1 MIPEESEKAPRWLL
15 DEPVEIGVVD
25 YGMGNRRSV
34 EKAFEHIGASVTI
47 SSDPERLRE
56 AAGLVVPGVGA
67 FPRGMA
73 NLRELGL
80 DELLRERVAHGTP
93 VLGICLGMQLGF
105 ERSTEQGGTPGLGL
119 IAGEVRELPRAVA
132 PSGAHPEG
140 DTQTTHSKHPEG
152 HAQTS
157 YSEHPEGDTLKGA
170 GRQVGGLGALKLPH
184 IGWNE
189 VTFTGRSPL
198 TEGLPERCAFYHVH
212 SFAPVP
218 SAREDV
224 LGRSVYGAPF
234 ASVVAHESFYGV
246 QFHPEKSSAAG
257 LRLLANFAR
266 ICTRSAVTVG

>member
-1 MIPEESEKAPRWLL
+1 MSGEDAPRLL
-15 DEPVEIGVVD
+15 EEPVEIAVVD

-34 EKAFEHIGASVTI
+34 EKAFEHIGAQVTVTNDHD
-47 SSDPERLRE
+47 SLR
-56 AAGLVVPGVGA
+56 AADGLVVPGVGA

-80 DELLRERVAHGTP
+80 DELLRERVAQGAP
-93 VLGICLGMQLGF
+93 VLGICLGMQLAF

-119 IAGEVRELPRAVA
+119 IEGEVREL
-132 PSGAHPEG
+132 
-140 DTQTTHSKHPEG
+140 
-152 HAQTS
+152 
-157 YSEHPEGDTLKGA
+157 EH
-170 GRQVGGLGALKLPH
+170 GALKLPH

-189 VTFTGRSPL
+189 VAFSGASPL

-218 SAREDV
+218 SNPQDI
-224 LGRSVYGAPF
+224 LGTSVYDGPF

-246 QFHPEKSSAAG
+246 QFHPEKSSAGG

-266 ICTRSAVTVG
+266 ICARTVSLAGSPLPGAPTPH

>member
-1 MIPEESEKAPRWLL
+1 VNDFEETTRGNNLI
-15 DEPVEIGVVD
+15 DRPVDLAIVD

-34 EKAFEHIGASVTI
+34 EKALEHIGAHVTLTA
-47 SSDPERLRE
+47 DHERLRA

-80 DELLRERVAHGTP
+80 DELLRERLARGTP
-93 VLGICLGMQLGF
+93 VLGVCLGMQLAF
-105 ERSTEQGGTPGLGL
+105 ERSTEQGGAEGLGL
-119 IAGEVRELPRAVA
+119 IAGEVRAL
-132 PSGAHPEG
+132 
-140 DTQTTHSKHPEG
+140 
-152 HAQTS
+152 
-157 YSEHPEGDTLKGA
+157 EHGE
-170 GRQVGGLGALKLPH
+170 LKLPH

-189 VTFTGRSPL
+189 VTLLARSPL

-218 SAREDV
+218 AHGEDV
-224 LGRSVYGAPF
+224 LGTSVYGAPF
-234 ASVVAHESFYGV
+234 ASVVARGVFYGV

-266 ICTRSAVTVG
+266 ICSTAALPAVASP

>member
-1 MIPEESEKAPRWLL
+1 MTAPETQLNAGRLL
-15 DEPVEIGVVD
+15 DEPVEIAVVD

-34 EKAFEHIGASVTI
+34 EKAFEHIGANVTI
-47 SSDPERLRE
+47 SSDHDRLRA

-67 FPRGMA
+67 FPRGIA

-80 DELLRERVAHGTP
+80 DELLREQLAQGTP
-93 VLGICLGMQLGF
+93 VLGICLGMQLAF
-105 ERSTEQGGTPGLGL
+105 ERSTEQGGTQGLGV
-119 IAGEVRELPRAVA
+119 IGGEVRQL
-132 PSGAHPEG
+132 
-140 DTQTTHSKHPEG
+140 
-152 HAQTS
+152 
-157 YSEHPEGDTLKGA
+157 EHGT
-170 GRQVGGLGALKLPH
+170 LKLPH

-189 VTFTGRSPL
+189 VSFTASSPL

-218 SAREDV
+218 TAREDI
-224 LGRSVYGAPF
+224 LGTAIYGAPF

-266 ICTRSAVTVG
+266 ICARAAVPVAS